1 MNGYSNHATWNA
13 NMWYGDQIADYVEQ
27 YQAHFAEISISEMAD
42 DLESFCY
49 ELSGLNEL
57 PIGFVR
63 DAAMQE
69 WSKIDWRAWAGVIRM
84 AQPAME
90 DCE

>member
-1 MNGYSNHATWNA
+1 MNGYTNHATWNA
-13 NMWYGDQIADYVEQ
+13 NMWFENAIQDYVEQ
-27 YQAHFAEISISEMAD
+27 YQAHFQEISISELAD

-49 ELSGLNEL
+49 ELSDLNEL

-63 DAAMQE
+63 DVAMQE
-69 WSKIDWRAWAGVIRM
+69 WNQINWRELATIY
-84 AQPAME
+84 QPAME